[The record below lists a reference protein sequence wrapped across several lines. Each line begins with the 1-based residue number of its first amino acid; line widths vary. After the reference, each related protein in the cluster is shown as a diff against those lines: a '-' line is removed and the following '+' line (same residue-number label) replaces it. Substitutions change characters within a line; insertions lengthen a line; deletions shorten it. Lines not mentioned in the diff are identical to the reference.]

1 MVHIMN
7 EARSG
12 HPISKE
18 VLKLLKSGLH
28 MPDHIIKLFT
38 VQVCLS
44 LSVLKH
50 HQNSIIE
57 GLKNVVTKLIICNQ
71 KSMENA
77 WFQEEVPGI
86 TDGKS
91 VLLQL
96 IQNVCQHGSWG
107 LTGQA
112 IVDLALA
119 LLDTNVGLGKPDY
132 KTKTC
137 WKLAQDIIRQVV
149 VNQVSVAESI
159 IKHLSRR
166 IMFSKASVKYT
177 DTLRIVI
184 TEARGKLMYKTSV
197 LNEILEHTNN
207 LSYAG
212 GKRVFTSLV
221 KLAINIWCLKT
232 GHKREMSKGLSVG

>member
-1 MVHIMN
+1 MLLETQLDFVLKLPKILTNMPEKTKNRLKTHKKLRYSKPIFLTGNSIGSLRKSESIVMVHIMN

-44 LSVLKH
+44 LSMLKQ
-50 HQNSIIE
+50 HQAPIIE
-57 GLKNVVTKLIICNQ
+57 GLKNVITKLIICNQ
-71 KSMENA
+71 RSNENA

-107 LTGQA
+107 LTGQGV
-112 IVDLALA
+112 VDLALA
-119 LLDTNVGLGKPDY
+119 LLDTNAGLGKPDY

-137 WKLAQDIIRQVV
+137 WKLAQDILRQVCRFL
-149 VNQVSVAESI
+149 SI
-159 IKHLSRR
+159 IFHW
-166 IMFSKASVKYT
+166 T
-177 DTLRIVI
+177 
-184 TEARGKLMYKTSV
+184 
-197 LNEILEHTNN
+197 ILQID
-207 LSYAG
+207 LWG
-212 GKRVFTSLV
+212 
-221 KLAINIWCLKT
+221 
-232 GHKREMSKGLSVG
+232 